1 MTNGTAKPTAKTQR
15 ERPKPFMVIQSKEYL
30 ASRAGYK
37 TQKTEKKSQKVEQNK
52 SAWREREMEK

>member
-37 TQKTEKKSQKVEQNK
+37 T
-52 SAWREREMEK
+52 